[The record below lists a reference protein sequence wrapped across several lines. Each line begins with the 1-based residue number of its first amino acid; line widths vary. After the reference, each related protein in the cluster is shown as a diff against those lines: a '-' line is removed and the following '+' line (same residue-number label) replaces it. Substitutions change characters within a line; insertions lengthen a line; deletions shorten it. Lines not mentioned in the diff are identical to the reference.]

1 MTKATSAPAPQDEP
15 SSCQLEPHLQNRNA
29 FIYAAQVSLIYLS
42 APALYVGFV
51 QAGLC
56 KRLHTS
62 DTIAN
67 LPSTVFLFMVWVPI
81 VVAWL
86 FPQARLLKKTMTCAF
101 GLMAVMGAGMAAM
114 LVAAPS
120 DALIIGTLVLHA
132 GVLGASN
139 GLVNVLSWEALDR
152 GVSPQLRGKALGL
165 AYGWGPGFAVVG
177 SLGAQLLLD
186 GKLFGWAPPAWLA
199 VAYPYNY
206 AALFAGSAASMG
218 VAAFLVRYY
227 SIPLPRADVERES
240 FHTAMIGGFRSFIS
254 NRVLLTV
261 SIAYLLIYCG
271 NLVQV
276 NMSIF
281 THEAVGQMSENLA
294 GYQLTLRFSFKIL
307 CGFLLGWL
315 LTRTNPTAPLLVTV
329 GLQIAA
335 VIWILLVP
343 GYWFLLA
350 FGINGAGELF
360 GVYYMNYAVQ
370 CSANWQVRRNIA
382 FLTLI
387 ASFVGVAPVMYGQI
401 SDHFGLRASFGAALA
416 LLVLTSALVAAK
428 LPAVPRPRAE
438 DLRED
443 DRAPDAPAA

>member
-1 MTKATSAPAPQDEP
+1 MPKATAAEP
-15 SSCQLEPHLQNRNA
+15 PNEAGSCRLEARLQNRNA
-29 FIYAAQVSLIYLS
+29 LIYAAQVSLIYLS

-86 FPQARLLKKTMTCAF
+86 FPQARLLKKSLTYAY
-101 GLMAVMGAGMAAM
+101 GLMAIMGVGMAAV
-114 LVAAPS
+114 LVATSS
-120 DALIIGTLVLHA
+120 DTLIVATLVLHA
-132 GVLGASN
+132 GVLGAAN

-152 GVSPQLRGKALGL
+152 GVSPQWRGKALGL
-165 AYGWGPGFAVVG
+165 AYGWGPGFAVIG
-177 SLGAQLLLD
+177 SLGAQLMLD
-186 GKLFGWAPPAWLA
+186 GKLFGWVPPPWLA
-199 VAYPYNY
+199 LAYPYNY
-206 AALFAGSAASMG
+206 AALFAGSAASMA
-218 VAAFLVRYY
+218 VAAFLVRYFT
-227 SIPLPRADVERES
+227 IPLPRTDVERES
-240 FHTAMIGGFRSFIS
+240 FHTAMIGGFRSFVS
-254 NRVLLTV
+254 NRVLLIV
-261 SIAYLLIYCG
+261 SIAYLLVYCG

-315 LTRTNPTAPLLVTV
+315 LTRTNPKIPLLVTV
-329 GLQIAA
+329 GLQVAA
-335 VIWILLVP
+335 VVWILFVP

-360 GVYYMNYAVQ
+360 GVYYINYAVQ
-370 CSANWQVRRNIA
+370 CSAKWQVRRNLA

-387 ASFVGVAPVMYGQI
+387 ATFVGVAPVLYGTI
-401 SDHFGLRASFGAALA
+401 SDHWGLRASFAAALI
-416 LLVLTSALVAAK
+416 LLLLTSALVATK

-443 DRAPDAPAA
+443 DRAPDAPA

>member
-1 MTKATSAPAPQDEP
+1 MTQTTPAAEPPDETGG
-15 SSCQLEPHLQNRNA
+15 CRLEPRLQNRNA
-29 FIYAAQVSLIYLS
+29 LIYAAQVSLIYLS

-86 FPQARLLKKTMTCAF
+86 FPQARLLKKSLTYAY
-101 GLMAVMGAGMAAM
+101 GLMAVMGVGMAAV
-114 LVAAPS
+114 LVVSPS
-120 DALIIGTLVLHA
+120 DTLIVATLVLHA
-132 GVLGASN
+132 GVLGAAN

-152 GVSPQLRGKALGL
+152 GVSPRWRGKALGL
-165 AYGWGPGFAVVG
+165 AYGWGPGFAVIG

-186 GKLFGWAPPAWLA
+186 GKLFGWVPPSWLA
-199 VAYPYNY
+199 LAYPYNY
-206 AALFAGSAASMG
+206 AALFAGSAASMA
-218 VAAFLVRYY
+218 VAAFLVRYFT
-227 SIPLPRADVERES
+227 IPLPRTDVEREG
-240 FHTAMIGGFRSFIS
+240 FHTALIGGFRSFVS

-261 SIAYLLIYCG
+261 SIAYLLVYCG

-281 THEAVGQMSENLA
+281 THEAVGEMGENLA
-294 GYQLTLRFSFKIL
+294 GYQLTLRFSFKIA

-315 LTRTNPTAPLLVTV
+315 LTRTNPKAPLLVTV
-329 GLQIAA
+329 GLQVAA
-335 VIWILLVP
+335 VVWILLVP

-360 GVYYMNYAVQ
+360 GVYYINYAVQ
-370 CSANWQVRRNIA
+370 CSAKWQVRRNIA

-387 ASFVGVAPVMYGQI
+387 ATFVGVAPVLYGTI
-401 SDHFGLRASFGAALA
+401 SDHWGLHASFVAALI
-416 LLVLTSALVAAK
+416 LLLLTSALVATR

-443 DRAPDAPAA
+443 DRAPDARA